1 MRKGARSDPVNIS
14 SRPARS
20 IDTFSI
26 ALSQETSLHYFSMML
41 KQYINTQR
49 KEVENKIITITAQE
63 VSLAKVK
70 DQNAYHIFYKHGENP
85 QRICD

>member
-1 MRKGARSDPVNIS
+1 MI
-14 SRPARS
+14 
-20 IDTFSI
+20 
-26 ALSQETSLHYFSMML
+26 L
-41 KQYINTQR
+41 KPYTNTQST
-49 KEVENKIITITAQE
+49 EVENKITTITAQE